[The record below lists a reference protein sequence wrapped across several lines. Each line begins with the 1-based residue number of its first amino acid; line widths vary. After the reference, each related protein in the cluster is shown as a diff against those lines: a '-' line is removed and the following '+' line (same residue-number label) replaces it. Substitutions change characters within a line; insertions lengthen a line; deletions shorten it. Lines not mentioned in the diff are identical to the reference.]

1 MKFKLERFSDLF
13 GTPQQIEVNTLEDLC
28 VLCQHE
34 NHKIVFDA
42 RDKTI
47 AIWDESIFRYDVDD
61 VEFCE

>member
-34 NHKIVFDA
+34 NHKIIFDV